1 MCYINNVNEKRKA
14 AKMILKTNKH
24 YNLEKSF
31 NLIYKKD
38 FFYICDTLGGIIY
51 IYNNLNEANKKYIDL
66 SK

>member
-1 MCYINNVNEKRKA
+1 
-14 AKMILKTNKH
+14 MILKTNKH